1 MLNPFKEVDW
11 NPDLPARRR
20 FAVSLT
26 IGFPIVAILILL
38 LGRILGGDWK
48 PAIPIWLAGSGVG
61 VGLVLWALPQIAKP
75 FYVVWY
81 GFGCSMGIVIGNT
94 LMGAFFYLLITPFG
108 LIRRLSKTKAI
119 AKGADPEATTYW
131 RDAPRNDDPKR
142 YYRQY

>member
-11 NPDLPARRR
+11 NPDLPARRK
-20 FAVSLT
+20 FAVSLAV
-26 IGFPIVAILILL
+26 GFPIVAILILL
-38 LGRILGGDWK
+38 LGRIFGGEWK
-48 PAIPIWLAGSGVG
+48 PTVPIWMAGSGVG
-61 VGLVLWALPQIAKP
+61 VGLALWALPRIAKP
-75 FYVVWY
+75 FYIVWY
-81 GFGCSMGIVIGNT
+81 AFGCTMGMVIGNT

-119 AKGADPEATTYW
+119 AKGADPAAKTYW